1 MTTSFLNRNLGRY
14 NSPAR
19 TNKRLPG
26 NISFAE
32 RAVSVA
38 AGANLIA
45 SGLLNIFSHPIRNLL
60 VAGAGG
66 YLVFRGA
73 TGYCPVYNFVD
84 RQRSQIKNSNVNIRT
99 SVFINKPRQEVYDF
113 WRNLENLPLFM
124 THLKSVK
131 QLDGKRS
138 HWESNLPGN
147 LSSISWEAEI
157 VSDNPGSVIGWRSI
171 AGSEIDNAGKV
182 EFADAADGQGTVVQ
196 VVISYLPPKGGFIKS
211 KIADLLSPVFERM
224 VRNDINNFKHYIENR
239 FSKIDATNDQHFGHD
254 DI

>member
-1 MTTSFLNRNLGRY
+1 M
-14 NSPAR
+14 
-19 TNKRLPG
+19 PG

-45 SGLLNIFSHPIRNLL
+45 SGLLNIFSHPIRNLII
-60 VAGAGG
+60 AGAGG

-73 TGYCPVYNFVD
+73 TGYCPVYQFVD

-99 SVFINKPRQEVYDF
+99 SVFINKPRQEIYDF

-124 THLKSVK
+124 THLKRVK
-131 QLDGKRS
+131 QLDAKRS

-157 VSDNPGSVIGWRSI
+157 VNDIPGSVIGWRSI

-182 EFADAADGQGTVVQ
+182 EFTDAADGQGTMLE

-224 VRNDINNFKHYIENR
+224 VRSDINNFKHYIENR
-239 FSKIDATNDQHFGHD
+239 FSKIDATNDQDFGHD
-254 DI
+254 NI

>member
-171 AGSEIDNAGKV
+171 VGSEIDNAGKV

-239 FSKIDATNDQHFGHD
+239 FSKIDATNEQHFGHD

>member
-1 MTTSFLNRNLGRY
+1 M
-14 NSPAR
+14 
-19 TNKRLPG
+19 PG

-45 SGLLNIFSHPIRNLL
+45 SGLLGIFSHPIRNLL
-60 VAGAGG
+60 IAGAGG

-73 TGYCPVYNFVD
+73 TGYCPVYQFID
-84 RQRSQIKNSNVNIRT
+84 RKRSQIKNSNVNIRT
-99 SVFINKPRQEVYDF
+99 SVYINKPRQEVYDF

-124 THLKSVK
+124 THLKRVK

-182 EFADAADGQGTVVQ
+182 EFTDAADGQGTVVQ
-196 VVISYLPPKGGFIKS
+196 VVISYLPPRGGFIKS

-224 VRNDINNFKHYIENR
+224 VRNDINNFKHYIENK
-239 FSKIDATNDQHFGHD
+239 FSKIDATNDRDFGHD

>member
-182 EFADAADGQGTVVQ
+182 EFTDAADGQGTVVQ
-196 VVISYLPPKGGFIKS
+196 VVISYLPPRGGFIKS

-239 FSKIDATNDQHFGHD
+239 FSKIDATNDQHFGRD